1 MLQFHE
7 NSLYTLGKIKYC
19 SEHIIKDKPIGVIPV
34 DYIWDPATDDQL
46 WFRIPNF
53 NGYEISD
60 YLNIRSMKMFN
71 KYPFGV
77 LLKYTVTKDGQ
88 KIYELTDIDNMR
100 IKISERDIINL
111 AFYTNPSITSY
122 GYPKKTYQAEKTSRN
137 FRMWI
142 NQDPVLTAYKDGLQK
157 VSVPLNKQEE
167 TAMARFT
174 VTDDPE
180 ELDE

>member
-1 MLQFHE
+1 MMQFHE

-19 SEHIIKDKPIGVIPV
+19 SEHIMKDKPIGVIPV
-34 DYIWDPATDDQL
+34 DYIWDPTTDDQL

-88 KIYELTDIDNMR
+88 KI
-100 IKISERDIINL
+100 SERDIINL

-142 NQDPVLTAYKDGLQK
+142 NQDPILTADKDGLQK

-174 VTDDPE
+174 ITDDPE